1 MLSPTN
7 TQQKA
12 TRLNLGGDIE
22 MPRGPRFSVTD
33 VTDGS
38 LIVKANVPIS
48 FLATVVGSA
57 IMLGVNGLTWW
68 RM

>member
-1 MLSPTN
+1 
-7 TQQKA
+7 
-12 TRLNLGGDIE
+12 
-22 MPRGPRFSVTD
+22 MPRVPRFSVTD

-38 LIVKANVPIS
+38 LIFKANVPIS

>member
-1 MLSPTN
+1 
-7 TQQKA
+7 
-12 TRLNLGGDIE
+12 
-22 MPRGPRFSVTD
+22 MPRAPRFSVTD